1 MNPALRHTLQVVL
14 RAILALCVAAALPL
28 AHVEWGEPYPGEGQ
42 KSFGM
47 VLMFFLVGMGVAL
60 VYFIVG
66 TVAQVLLQRR
76 PPKVSLGIDLG
87 LALLLGLLLAY
98 GGVTAHY
105 LDESPTR
112 PEADTTAHAPPPR
125 R

>member
-1 MNPALRHTLQVVL
+1 
-14 RAILALCVAAALPL
+14 
-28 AHVEWGEPYPGEGQ
+28 
-42 KSFGM
+42 
-47 VLMFFLVGMGVAL
+47 MFFLVGMGVAL